1 MPSGSP
7 PWLRRLADKVERR
20 PNRGLNLC
28 VWLRAL
34 LVRHASYLMNVPN
47 LDFKLAGLYQIL
59 ESRTANFPKLL
70 ALNGRLE
77 LALEQISSQGPMDE
91 AEQGGHVEYDEE
103 EDEALDDESSG
114 DDDEDDDEEDE

>member
-1 MPSGSP
+1 MRFEILSAD
-7 PWLRRLADKVERR
+7 LAPHPACFEIVKGDSDRDTQFGRVS
-20 PNRGLNLC
+20 N
-28 VWLRAL
+28 A
-34 LVRHASYLMNVPN
+34 
-47 LDFKLAGLYQIL
+47 

-114 DDDEDDDEEDE
+114 DDDEDDDEEEE